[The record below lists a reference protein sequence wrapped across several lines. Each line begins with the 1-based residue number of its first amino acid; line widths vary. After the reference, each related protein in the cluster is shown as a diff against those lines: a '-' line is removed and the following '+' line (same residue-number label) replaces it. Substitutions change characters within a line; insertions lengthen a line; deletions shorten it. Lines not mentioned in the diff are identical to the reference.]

1 MTTSQKFN
9 PVLAALEMA
18 LAGKNV
24 ASFDGIMVQVRAIC
38 GMDEKGV
45 LQELQNLKLSGQID
59 FPARGRNCR
68 THYSIVSIAP
78 ESIAP
83 ESTAPESTVPESTAP
98 ESIAPE
104 SIAPE
109 SIAPGPKVMKAPLV
123 KGVDLPNVRPL
134 EDDEMYGDTYFSRVA
149 ARQTPCFGGW
159 TPRAKTCDGC
169 SLRGN
174 CRNAAIAE
182 LGVMAARWVPKAPPE
197 FVRFTAP
204 EPESTAPEPESTV
217 PEPESTAPSIGLAP
231 TGTAF
236 EKAPF
241 AVFCKGCSQIVASGA
256 DMVLRKFTESLPGL
270 YHPACA
276 PPTISIWAP
285 SSR

>member
-1 MTTSQKFN
+1 M
-9 PVLAALEMA
+9 
-18 LAGKNV
+18 
-24 ASFDGIMVQVRAIC
+24 
-38 GMDEKGV
+38 
-45 LQELQNLKLSGQID
+45 
-59 FPARGRNCR
+59 
-68 THYSIVSIAP
+68 
-78 ESIAP
+78 
-83 ESTAPESTVPESTAP
+83 
-98 ESIAPE
+98 
-104 SIAPE
+104 
-109 SIAPGPKVMKAPLV
+109 

-134 EDDEMYGDTYFSRVA
+134 EEDDEMYGDTYFSRVA
-149 ARQTPCFGGW
+149 ASQTPCFGGW

-174 CRNAAIAE
+174 CRSAAIAE

-204 EPESTAPEPESTV
+204 ESTPEI
-217 PEPESTAPSIGLAP
+217 TAPSIGLAP

-241 AVFCKGCSQIVASGA
+241 AMFCKGCSQIVESGA

-276 PPTISIWAP
+276 PP
-285 SSR
+285 SR

>member
-1 MTTSQKFN
+1 M
-9 PVLAALEMA
+9 
-18 LAGKNV
+18 
-24 ASFDGIMVQVRAIC
+24 
-38 GMDEKGV
+38 
-45 LQELQNLKLSGQID
+45 
-59 FPARGRNCR
+59 
-68 THYSIVSIAP
+68 
-78 ESIAP
+78 
-83 ESTAPESTVPESTAP
+83 
-98 ESIAPE
+98 
-104 SIAPE
+104 
-109 SIAPGPKVMKAPLV
+109 

-134 EDDEMYGDTYFSRVA
+134 EEDDEMYGDTYFSRVA
-149 ARQTPCFGGW
+149 ASQTPCFGGW

-174 CRNAAIAE
+174 CRSAAIAE

-204 EPESTAPEPESTV
+204 ESTAPESTV
-217 PEPESTAPSIGLAP
+217 PESTPEITAPESTPEITAPSIGLAP

-241 AVFCKGCSQIVASGA
+241 AMFCKGCSQIVESGA

-276 PPTISIWAP
+276 PP
-285 SSR
+285 SR